1 MKYFALV
8 VPTVIL
14 VSFVFALVRKVK
26 VYDSFTDGVKKAFP
40 LVLSV
45 FPYIAAVL
53 MLVRLLEASGLDA
66 WLVRFLAPAFRA
78 FAIPEEIAEL
88 ILVRPLSGS
97 GGTALLSEI
106 INRYGVDSYPARCAC
121 VVSGAS
127 ETVFYIGAVYF
138 AGLKRKKLPVAL
150 LISLLSY
157 FASVVLCCLLC
168 KVL

>member
-66 WLVRFLAPAFRA
+66 WLVRLLAPVFRA

-157 FASVVLCCLLC
+157 FASVGLCCLLC